1 MDYVEGKNLMELE
14 CLSMEEAMDVTL
26 QLAQRLTELKSCG
39 IIHNDIKPENVI
51 WNRDQKVLKIID
63 FGHSIIGEKVK
74 MKITD
79 KATLI
84 YSAPEFFSSENVL
97 TNKSD
102 SWSLGILLKAWL
114 TKRLEIGYFAFQ
126 SVKQFNE

>member
-51 WNRDQKVLKIID
+51 
-63 FGHSIIGEKVK
+63 
-74 MKITD
+74 
-79 KATLI
+79 
-84 YSAPEFFSSENVL
+84 
-97 TNKSD
+97 
-102 SWSLGILLKAWL
+102 
-114 TKRLEIGYFAFQ
+114 
-126 SVKQFNE
+126 